1 MHQISSLG
9 IRIKRAVG
17 REAER
22 VFPVLAIISKQML
35 AKQRA
40 AAGVA
45 ILLFFLA
52 LGVAAG
58 QQQGQPHPDQK
69 QEIPDAPSA
78 SRPPQPFP
86 TTPPVESQTP
96 PPSEAPAEPTPS
108 DNAAPPSTSNPAP
121 PTPEDTTSE
130 PPHPLDVKTVPEG
143 GATPDPGSSSQDEL
157 FKISR
162 NVNQVIVPVRVT
174 DDSGRLVNG
183 LLPRDFSIYEDG
195 RKRAMNF
202 FTSDPLAISAAVII
216 DLGMPDI
223 AVQKVNQTIPALE
236 GAFSQFDEVALY
248 TYSTTVGRMADFG
261 AVGKRLDAVLNQLK
275 TKHGENNGVPVTGGP
290 LGPQGP
296 MINNIP
302 VDRSIPPPISP
313 AKQSRVLNDA
323 VLAAAMDLGQ
333 REKSRRKIIFIISDG
348 RESRSDASYGDV
360 LKVLLSNGILVYG
373 IGVEGSAIPGYRKL
387 EKLHIP
393 GQGYSDIL
401 PRYAN
406 ATGGEILSEYSKAAI
421 ENAYQHAIGD
431 ARNQYTLGYT
441 TAATPSS
448 MYREVEVRVNR
459 PGCKSSDLRP
469 CVLVYA
475 KAGYYPLPVSR

>member
-1 MHQISSLG
+1 M
-9 IRIKRAVG
+9 
-17 REAER
+17 
-22 VFPVLAIISKQML
+22 
-35 AKQRA
+35 
-40 AAGVA
+40 
-45 ILLFFLA
+45 
-52 LGVAAG
+52 
-58 QQQGQPHPDQK
+58 
-69 QEIPDAPSA
+69 
-78 SRPPQPFP
+78 
-86 TTPPVESQTP
+86 T
-96 PPSEAPAEPTPS
+96 
-108 DNAAPPSTSNPAP
+108 
-121 PTPEDTTSE
+121 E

-143 GATPDPGSSSQDEL
+143 GATPDAGSASQAEL
-157 FKISR
+157 FKITR

-183 LLPRDFSIYEDG
+183 LLPKDFSIYEDG
-195 RKRAMNF
+195 KKRTMNF

-216 DLGMPDI
+216 DLGMADI
-223 AVQKVNQTIPALE
+223 AVQKVNQTLPALQ
-236 GAFSQFDEVALY
+236 GAFSQFDEVAIY

-302 VDRSIPPPISP
+302 VDRSTPTPISP

-323 VLAAAMDLGQ
+323 VLAAAVDLGK

-373 IGVEGSAIPGYRKL
+373 IGVEGSAIPGYKQL

-393 GQGYSDIL
+393 WQGYSDIL

-406 ATGGEILSEYSKAAI
+406 ATGGEVLSEYSKAAI
-421 ENAYQHAIGD
+421 ENAYQRAIGD

-448 MYREVEVRVNR
+448 TYREVEVRVGR

-469 CVLVYA
+469 CVLVFA

>member
-1 MHQISSLG
+1 MIGKQSLG
-9 IRIKRAVG
+9 
-17 REAER
+17 
-22 VFPVLAIISKQML
+22 
-35 AKQRA
+35 KQRA
-40 AAGVA
+40 AVGVA

-52 LGVAAG
+52 LGAAAG
-58 QQQGQPHPDQK
+58 QQQQPDQK

-86 TTPPVESQTP
+86 STPPVESQAP
-96 PPSEAPAEPTPS
+96 PGEPPTDQPPANPSTPS
-108 DNAAPPSTSNPAP
+108 GNEVPPSTSNPAAAP
-121 PTPEDTTSE
+121 PEDNTAP
-130 PPHPLDVKTVPEG
+130 PPHPPDIETVPEG
-143 GATPDPGSSSQDEL
+143 GATPDAATNAQDEL
-157 FKISR
+157 FKITR

-174 DDSGRLVNG
+174 DESGRLVNG
-183 LLPRDFSIYEDG
+183 LLPKDFSIYEEG

-202 FTSDPLAISAAVII
+202 FTSDPLAISAAVIV
-216 DLGMPDI
+216 DLGMPDV
-223 AVQKVNQTIPALE
+223 AVQKVNQTLPALE
-236 GAFSQFDEVALY
+236 GAFSQFDEVAIY

-261 AVGKRLDAVLNQLK
+261 AVGKRLEAVLNQLK
-275 TKHGENNGVPVTGGP
+275 TKHGENNGVPVTSGP

-302 VDRSIPPPISP
+302 VDRSIPTAISP

-323 VLAAAMDLGQ
+323 VLAAAMDLGK

-393 GQGYSDIL
+393 FQGYSDIL

-421 ENAYQHAIGD
+421 ESAYQRAIGD

-475 KAGYYPLPVSR
+475 KTGYYPLPVSR